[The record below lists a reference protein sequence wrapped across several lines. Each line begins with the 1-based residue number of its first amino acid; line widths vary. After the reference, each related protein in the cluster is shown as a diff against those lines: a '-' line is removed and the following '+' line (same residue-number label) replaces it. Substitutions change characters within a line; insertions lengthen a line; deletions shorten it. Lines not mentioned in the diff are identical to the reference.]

1 MKTRKVSTRLLAIA
15 LVASFAIAFAS
26 PALAN
31 EDKKTV
37 PVELKFIGN
46 VKDQPLF
53 HLVFNGKEETEY
65 TIVIR
70 DEYGNALYRENI
82 KGTSFI
88 KKFIVNVDEL
98 DESKLKFEVSS
109 KSYQKP
115 VVFEINTQY
124 RYVEDVVVNKV
135 K

>member
-1 MKTRKVSTRLLAIA
+1 MKTRKISTRLLAIA

-53 HLVFNGKEETEY
+53 HLVFSGKEETQY

-70 DEYGNALYRENI
+70 DENGNALYRDNL
-82 KGTSFI
+82 KGTNFI
-88 KKFIVNVDEL
+88 QKFLLNTETL
-98 DESKLKFEVSS
+98 DGAKLKFEVSS
-109 KSYQKP
+109 KSYEKP
-115 VVFEINTQY
+115 VVFEVNTEY
-124 RYVEDVVVNKV
+124 RYVEDVVVNKL